1 MPNQDQASLMKL
13 YTQKLHSQKNA
24 IDPQAV
30 QILKRLKES
39 GFQAYLVGG
48 GVRDLLVDL
57 KPKDFDIATNA
68 SPNEVRK
75 KVPYCFIIGRRFKLV
90 HARRGDQIFEI
101 ATFRRPA
108 LAEEMAAAEEDESK
122 FAEENFFGNIE
133 EDSFRR
139 DFTINSLF
147 YDPIDEEIVDYC
159 GGLQDIKDHSLR
171 MIGDPKARLIEDPIR
186 MLRAIRLSQKLQFSI
201 EPSLREAILVN
212 REELKRSAPP
222 RRREEWVKF
231 FRLPHIEMALMEL
244 FDLGILETV
253 IPTFHAMFLDHHQRE
268 EFLGFIRKL
277 PYIGFNL
284 SDTTELFTAI
294 LHAYL
299 WTVNPSGFDINV
311 LAENEKFLLFCRDE
325 LGVFKAEAGT
335 YFQAAQF
342 ISSLKKREMYMKKGE
357 RRQRSMVFHQTFM
370 LSLRMAYLTHEISA
384 ADFLFWLN
392 EHDRFMATPLP
403 VPNLDS

>member
-370 LSLRMAYLTHEISA
+370 L
-384 ADFLFWLN
+384 
-392 EHDRFMATPLP
+392 
-403 VPNLDS
+403 